1 MGKRHAGSVTVAVIF
16 LALATAG
23 SVLASAQHPAVVSD
37 DPINV
42 TPNIESDSQV
52 PNAAV
57 YAIARAGNTIYVGG
71 RFRTVTDADD
81 TQTYVRHNIMAFDA
95 TTGAVK
101 SFAPTIDG
109 TVWTIV
115 RRKQSLYVGGD
126 FDSVNGRSRR
136 ALVKLDTATGAIQ
149 NKFRPRVTSGDVTQL
164 AFRESQLIAGGSLP
178 GKLVSINAENGSRT
192 NYLQIA
198 IDGTTAPN
206 AGPMKVYR
214 FAINPQRTR
223 LVGVGNF
230 TSVGG
235 KARRQAFMLRLRDQ
249 RARVHGWYYD
259 ALNNQC
265 SAAGVP
271 SYLRDVDF
279 SPDGSYFVMVATGY
293 VPTAGGLDRDVC
305 DAAARFETE
314 ILSPE
319 RPTWI
324 NYTGGDTLHS
334 VAVTGAAVY
343 VQGHQRWLDNKYGVN
358 DAGPG
363 AVPREG
369 IGAIDPDT
377 GLALEWNPGKTREV
391 GGKDFLATST
401 GLWVGS
407 DGDRIGGEYRAG
419 IAFLPLP

>member
-1 MGKRHAGSVTVAVIF
+1 MAKRHRGPVALAVII
-16 LALATAG
+16 LSLATTG
-23 SVLASAQHPAVVSD
+23 GVMASPQHHAVVSD

-42 TPNIESDSQV
+42 TPNVESDSTV

-71 RFRTVTDADD
+71 KFRTITNAGD
-81 TQTYVRHNIMAFDA
+81 TESYRRHNIMAFDA
-95 TTGAVK
+95 TTGEVK
-101 SFAPTIDG
+101 DFAPKING

-115 RRKQSLYVGGD
+115 QRKKSLYVGGD
-126 FDSVNGRSRR
+126 FTSVNGRNRR
-136 ALVKLDTATGAIQ
+136 ALVKLRTATGALQ
-149 NKFRPRVTSGDVTQL
+149 KKFQPGVTSGNVTQL
-164 AFRESQLIAGGSLP
+164 AFRESRLIAGGSLP
-178 GKLVSINAENGSRT
+178 GKLISLNAENGNRT
-192 NYLQIA
+192 NYLQVSIN
-198 IDGTTAPN
+198 GKVAPN
-206 AGPMKVYR
+206 AGPTKVYR
-214 FAINPQRTR
+214 FAVNPQRTR
-223 LVGVGNF
+223 LVGIGNF

-235 KARRQAFMLRLRDQ
+235 KARRQAFMLRLRDK
-249 RARVHGWYYD
+249 RAAVHGWYYQ

-265 SAAGVP
+265 SASGAP

-279 SPDGSYFVMVATGY
+279 SPDGSYFVMVSTGF
-293 VPTAGGLDRDVC
+293 VSQSGGIDRDIC
-305 DAAARFETE
+305 DAAARFETN
-314 ILSPE
+314 ISSPV

-334 VAVTGAAVY
+334 VAATGAAVY
-343 VQGHQRWLDNKYGVN
+343 VQGHQRWLDNKFGVN

-363 AVPREG
+363 AVAREG

-377 GLALEWNPGKTREV
+377 GLAFGWNPSKTREV

-407 DGDRIGGEYRAG
+407 DGERIGGEYRAG

>member
-1 MGKRHAGSVTVAVIF
+1 MGKRHAGPVALVVIF

-23 SVLASAQHPAVVSD
+23 GVMASIQHPAVVSD

-42 TPNIESDSQV
+42 TPNVESDSQV

-101 SFAPTIDG
+101 SFAPVIDG

-115 RRKQSLYVGGD
+115 RRKQTLYVGGD
-126 FDSVNGRSRR
+126 FTSVNGRNRR
-136 ALVKLDTATGAIQ
+136 ALVKLDTSSGAIQ
-149 NKFRPRVTSGDVTQL
+149 NKFRPRVTSGNVTQL
-164 AFRESQLIAGGSLP
+164 AFRESRLIAGGSLP
-178 GKLVSINAENGSRT
+178 GKLVSINAENGNRT
-192 NYLQIA
+192 NYMQVSISGKVA
-198 IDGTTAPN
+198 SN
-206 AGPMKVYR
+206 AGPTKVYR

-249 RARVHGWYYD
+249 RVRVHGWYYEP
-259 ALNNQC
+259 LNNQC

-271 SYLRDVDF
+271 TYLRDVDF
-279 SPDGSYFVMVATGY
+279 SPDGSYFVMVATGF
-293 VPTAGGLDRDVC
+293 VPKAGGLDRDVC
-305 DAAARFETE
+305 DAAARFETN
-314 ILSPE
+314 ILSPD

-343 VQGHQRWLDNKYGVN
+343 VQGHQRWLDNKFGVN

-377 GLALEWNPGKTREV
+377 GLALAWNPGKTREV

-407 DGDRIGGEYRAG
+407 DGDHIGGERRAG